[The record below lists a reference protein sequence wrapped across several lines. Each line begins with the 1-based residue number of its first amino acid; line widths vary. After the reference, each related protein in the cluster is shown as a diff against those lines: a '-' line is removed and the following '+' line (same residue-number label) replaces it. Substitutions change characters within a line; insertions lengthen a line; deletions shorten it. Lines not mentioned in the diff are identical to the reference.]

1 MRRIKRHLMGIKD
14 HIQVILAIVAGTL
27 AIVHIALTGS
37 KFGIFLQI
45 AIMFFVVREINNYFY
60 KTRTRESIEEDE
72 R

>member
-1 MRRIKRHLMGIKD
+1 VRRIKRHLMGIKD

-45 AIMFFVVREINNYFY
+45 AIMLFVVKEINNYFY
-60 KTRTRESIEEDE
+60 KTRTRSSVEEDE
-72 R
+72 

>member
-1 MRRIKRHLMGIKD
+1 MKRIIKCLIEIKD
-14 HIQVILAIVAGTL
+14 HVQVILAIVAGTL
-27 AIVHIALTGS
+27 AIAHIALTGG
-37 KFGIFLQI
+37 KFSIFLQI

>member
-45 AIMFFVVREINNYFY
+45 AILLFVVKEINNFFY
-60 KTRTRESIEEDE
+60 ITRTRSNVEEDE
-72 R
+72 

>member
-45 AIMFFVVREINNYFY
+45 AIMLFVVKEINNYFY
-60 KTRTRESIEEDE
+60 KTRTRSNVEEDE
-72 R
+72 

>member
-45 AIMFFVVREINNYFY
+45 AIMLFVVKEINNYFY
-60 KTRTRESIEEDE
+60 KTRTRSSVEEDE
-72 R
+72 